1 MGVSWGSGSR
11 QRSSRGTRIHLPH
24 CEDGFLR
31 ADLHTIA
38 SAFCRVRFLIR
49 YSKPAALSVH
59 IRPVLAKGLSV
70 RSSTQ
75 LPELASFKLK

>member
-1 MGVSWGSGSR
+1 MSWGHGSR
-11 QRSSRGTRIHLPH
+11 QGRSGGTRIHLPH
-24 CEDGFLR
+24 CEDSFLR

-49 YSKPAALSVH
+49 YPKPAALSVH
-59 IRPVLAKGLSV
+59 IRPVLVKGLSV

-75 LPELASFKLK
+75 LPELASFKMK